1 MSLTA
6 GKWQMMKTE
15 FRSRPVYVSTE
26 KAIRAHFL
34 TCFIALLVYRILE
47 YQLKNRYTVTHIV
60 NTLSEMK
67 LTNIGEMGYIPSYT
81 RTELTDALHENAGF
95 RTDTQIV
102 KCKSQYKNVGFV
114 QNNNVH

>member
-1 MSLTA
+1 
-6 GKWQMMKTE
+6 MKTE

-34 TCFIALLVYRILE
+34 TCFIALFVYRILE
-47 YQLKNRYTVTHIV
+47 YQLKNKYTVTQIV

-81 RTELTDALHENAGF
+81 RTELTDALHKIQASEQTHRLLKKTKL
-95 RTDTQIV
+95 RTVIRFKKD
-102 KCKSQYKNVGFV
+102 KK
-114 QNNNVH
+114 

>member
-1 MSLTA
+1 
-6 GKWQMMKTE
+6 MMKTE

-47 YQLKNRYTVTHIV
+47 YQLKNRYTVTEIV

-102 KCKSQYKNVGFV
+102 KKSKLRTVIRSTKDKK
-114 QNNNVH
+114 